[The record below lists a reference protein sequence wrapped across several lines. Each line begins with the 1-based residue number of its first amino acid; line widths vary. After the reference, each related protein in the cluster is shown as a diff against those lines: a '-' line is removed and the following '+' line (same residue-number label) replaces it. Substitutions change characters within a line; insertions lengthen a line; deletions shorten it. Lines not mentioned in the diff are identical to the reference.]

1 MKHNKAKQISQ
12 LIDHSNAMLKS
23 AEQGDWD
30 EVIEA
35 ETLRHDLIKALFS
48 TPSMAKDVKEIS
60 DATREIMRINEMLKD
75 HALHMMYRVNSGLE
89 SIHHDRTAVGAYAKN
104 AR

>member
-1 MKHNKAKQISQ
+1 MEKKKTKQLSQ
-12 LIDHSNAMLKS
+12 LIDCSNAMLKS

-35 ETLRHDLIKALFS
+35 EVLRHDLIKAMFS

-60 DATREIMRINEMLKD
+60 DATKEVMRINEMLKD
-75 HALHMMYRVNSGLE
+75 HALRMMYRVNSGIE
-89 SIHHDRTAVGAYAKN
+89 SLHHGRTAVKAYVKN
-104 AR
+104 AV